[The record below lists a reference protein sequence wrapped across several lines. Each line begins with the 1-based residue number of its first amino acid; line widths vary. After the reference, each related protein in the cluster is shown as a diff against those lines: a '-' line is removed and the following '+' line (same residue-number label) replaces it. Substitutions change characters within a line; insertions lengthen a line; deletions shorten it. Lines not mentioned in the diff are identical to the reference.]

1 VALITS
7 NDYKRLVIPHEP
19 GQWVDVRP
27 LTFGD
32 LDIFNMDGETVVVT
46 RDLVAEVVT
55 EWSYGEWPPTKDE
68 RLALIRSLDLDT
80 SVWLITALGETLPK
94 ISGIRSDSEK
104 KDSPNNSSPITS
116 TVEDSPSTL
125 VTSSSSEV

>member
-1 VALITS
+1 MALITS
-7 NDYKRLVIPHEP
+7 KDYKRLDIPHEP

-32 LDIFNMDGETVVVT
+32 LDIFGMDGETVVVT

-55 EWSYGEWPPTKDE
+55 GWSYGEWPATKDE
-68 RLALIRSLDLDT
+68 RLELIRTLDLDT

-104 KDSPNNSSPITS
+104 KDSASNSQPITD
-116 TVEDSPSTL
+116 TEAVSPETSP
-125 VTSSSSEV
+125 TSSSSED